1 MPCAEENVL
10 GGVGKGA
17 YILMS
22 GLDFERLILAA
33 GPVGLMQACVDVAFP
48 YMHQRE
54 QFNQKIGTFQAS
66 RSLVCVCVCI
76 IMFVCL
82 CLCVCVYIYRLLLV
96 YLVVAST
103 FV

>member
-1 MPCAEENVL
+1 MPCTEENVL

-66 RSLVCVCVCI
+66 RSLVCVCVYYN
-76 IMFVCL
+76 VCVF
-82 CLCVCVYIYRLLLV
+82 VCVYVKLLLV